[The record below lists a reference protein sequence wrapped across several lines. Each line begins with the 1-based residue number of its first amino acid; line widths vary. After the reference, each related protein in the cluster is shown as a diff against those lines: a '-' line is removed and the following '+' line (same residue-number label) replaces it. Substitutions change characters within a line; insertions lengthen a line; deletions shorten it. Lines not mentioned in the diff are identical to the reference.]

1 MKYNIYLYI
10 YSFVCLFDWSQ
21 LKESIRIKKKRDE
34 SDEEYDDDDD
44 DDDDED
50 DDDAEE
56 NYDEDEEDNEQVS
69 SKDGTHGT
77 HASKIPSYMDRW
89 SPSLF
94 TRENNMLM
102 AVFRALAFYQCE
114 LGSALYL
121 TPFVGWVCW
130 FSSLP
135 GEFTGTTVFPRV
147 LRGFFP
153 LVLRFSPLTLI
164 VAEVASSFATLSCV
178 WFVLKSFPSK

>member
-44 DDDDED
+44 DED

-77 HASKIPSYMDRW
+77 HTSKNSIIYGP
-89 SPSLF
+89 
-94 TRENNMLM
+94 
-102 AVFRALAFYQCE
+102 
-114 LGSALYL
+114 
-121 TPFVGWVCW
+121 
-130 FSSLP
+130 
-135 GEFTGTTVFPRV
+135 
-147 LRGFFP
+147 
-153 LVLRFSPLTLI
+153 
-164 VAEVASSFATLSCV
+164 
-178 WFVLKSFPSK
+178 LKSEFIH